1 MPLTGESD
9 PWEVYVLEYA
19 RTANQPVASLL
30 LGVYDEGA
38 IDLPFAFVLAQRGG
52 VNVLVDTGFMREGR
66 GAEMAQRSGIREWI
80 SPLRLLGRL
89 GVAPEDVA
97 HIVVSHAHYDHI
109 GSIERFPKAQLYLQK
124 TELLSWVEL
133 MALPPR
139 FGALLGALNPDD
151 LHAALH
157 CAEEHRL
164 TLLDGD
170 CENLLPGLHVH
181 AAADGHTMGQQYVL
195 IDTKRGRFAVT
206 GDCIYSRRNLTGTND
221 SGVYV
226 PLGFGVGSVWGELK
240 TMDRIN
246 QDIDGDLRRMLTL
259 HDFERWSN
267 LEVHFEME
275 GFRVFKAA

>member
-1 MPLTGESD
+1 MIQTSD
-9 PWEVYVLEYA
+9 GVPWEVFVLEYA
-19 RTANQPVASLL
+19 RSGNQPIASLL

-38 IDLPFAFVLAQRGG
+38 IDLPFAFVLARRRG

-66 GAEMAQRSGIREWI
+66 GEEMARRSGVRDWI

-97 HIVVSHAHYDHI
+97 HIIVSHAHYDHI
-109 GSIERFPKAQLYLQK
+109 GSIDQFPKAQLYLQK
-124 TELLSWVEL
+124 AELLSWVEL
-133 MALPPR
+133 MALPQR
-139 FGALLGALNPDD
+139 FGAMMAAFDPDD
-151 LHAALH
+151 MHAALH
-157 CAEEHRL
+157 YAEEHRL

-170 CENLLPGLHVH
+170 REDLLPGLHVR

-195 IDTKRGRFAVT
+195 IDTGRGRFAVT
-206 GDCIYSRRNLTGTND
+206 GDCIYSRRNLAGTNG

-246 QDIDGDLRRMLTL
+246 QDIGGDLRRLLTL
-259 HDFERWSN
+259 HDFERWSG
-267 LEVHFEME
+267 LEVCAEVE
-275 GFRVFKAA
+275 GFRVFRAA